1 MMRFMCPFCRADF
14 TGFTAQLCSGSF
26 LDCDHHPSGV
36 RPIFVEADDNG
47 HLGPDEEE
55 RLAQA
60 RETYGRMGR

>member
-1 MMRFMCPFCRADF
+1 MTRHICPFCYADF
-14 TGFTAQLCSGSF
+14 TGLSESCGGKFT
-26 LDCDHHPSGV
+26 DRDHPSGV

-60 RETYGRMGR
+60 RETYGRKGR